1 MTYLRGKYQPKNKKN
16 DLKNSL
22 ENLHAKDKMCNFTLK

>member
-16 DLKNSL
+16 DLKSSL
-22 ENLHAKDKMCNFTLK
+22 KTYMQKIKYAILH